1 MRADQEK
8 DTAALSAIILENAS
22 RQGRP
27 VVRAASQK
35 VVEIDS
41 DHLVLEGIAW
51 IDTTNV
57 RAEGALKALHVL
69 CIAERV
75 VALRVTSQ
83 LRVVVV
89 WREHQGGAAAPSADH
104 LCRNQLLI
112 RRGCRLGAQV
122 SAEPGNVHVKLADG
136 DETAVAAQLQRNR
149 RTGCFPVFV
158 GVAQHEFAGLDR
170 GFAVWTAS
178 FGMRIV

>member
-1 MRADQEK
+1 AASGWFLRNREDALAFVVANERILFGSVTDKIAVRHPLRLHEFELPLQMRTDQEK
-8 DTAALSAIILENAS
+8 YTAALSAIILENTR
-22 RQGRP
+22 RQWRP
-27 VVRAASQK
+27 VVRAAPQK

-57 RAEGALKALHVL
+57 RAEGALQSVHVL
-69 CIAERV
+69 CVAERV

-83 LRVVVV
+83 LRVVVL

-112 RRGCRLGAQV
+112 RRGRGLRAQV
-122 SAEPGNVHVKLADG
+122 STKPGNIH
-136 DETAVAAQLQRNR
+136 
-149 RTGCFPVFV
+149 
-158 GVAQHEFAGLDR
+158 
-170 GFAVWTAS
+170 
-178 FGMRIV
+178 